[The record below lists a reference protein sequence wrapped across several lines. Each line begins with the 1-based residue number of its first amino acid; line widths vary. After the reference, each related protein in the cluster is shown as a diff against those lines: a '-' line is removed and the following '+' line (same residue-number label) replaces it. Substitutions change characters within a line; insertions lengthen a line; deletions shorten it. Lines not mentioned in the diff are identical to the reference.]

1 MEDRIG
7 GNVYS
12 NCIIVKKRSRSALLK
27 TKLSKE
33 PMEPNDFGTS
43 LGHSPVFRLSRRL
56 GNTVSF
62 LALPENKCRA
72 KEHTLTS
79 S

>member
-1 MEDRIG
+1 MEDRID
-7 GNVYS
+7 GNV
-12 NCIIVKKRSRSALLK
+12 NNTCIIGKKRSRSALLK

-33 PMEPNDFGTS
+33 PVELDFGTS

-56 GNTVSF
+56 GNTVLF
-62 LALPENKCRA
+62 LALPGNKCRA
-72 KEHTLTS
+72 KEHTPTS